1 MPNLSQLSD
10 DDLDCLQR
18 WRKRVVRL
26 WVATMAAAI
35 AIWAVAAAFSTSIE
49 LELALAAALIGL
61 VALAAREMHRGACP
75 RCGRHI
81 RFEPR
86 IELPRSCPG
95 CGAAFVPT
103 RNTR

>member
-10 DDLDCLQR
+10 DDRANLQR

-35 AIWAVAAAFSTSIE
+35 GIWVVAAAFSTSIE
-49 LELALAAALIGL
+49 LELALAVVLTGL
-61 VALAAREMHRGACP
+61 VALAVREMHRGVCP
-75 RCGRHI
+75 RCGRRI

-95 CGAAFVPT
+95 CGVSFIPA
-103 RNTR
+103 RR